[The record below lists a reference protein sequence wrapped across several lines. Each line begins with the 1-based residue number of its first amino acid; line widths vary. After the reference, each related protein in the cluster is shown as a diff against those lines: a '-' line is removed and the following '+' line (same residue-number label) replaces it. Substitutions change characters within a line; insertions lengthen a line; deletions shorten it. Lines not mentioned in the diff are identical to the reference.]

1 MKKWCIIVTLLL
13 LGCYVSADLFA
24 ATYELSGTWNYTL
37 SDNWAVGGIN
47 CEPGPDISGTCVIEQ
62 SGDTFAFAFTSGV
75 VCSPPESCTY
85 EGSIAGTVYTCSTT
99 DIVDDENGSVTS
111 TIVFTASSETSASGT
126 GASRYTHPSGKWECN
141 WGNTITLTKSDS
153 QSAEIYILSVK
164 TEGSGSV
171 DPTGG
176 PYAAGTIVQLT
187 ATADSDWQFDN
198 WTGDVAN
205 SNAFSTTVTMD
216 ADKTVTANFA
226 QSDEE
231 TADDEEDTSNTEN
244 DDGGGGGGGCFIKT
258 LK

>member
-1 MKKWCIIVTLLL
+1 VHKNQPIRILED
-13 LGCYVSADLFA
+13 G
-24 ATYELSGTWNYTL
+24 
-37 SDNWAVGGIN
+37 
-47 CEPGPDISGTCVIEQ
+47 
-62 SGDTFAFAFTSGV
+62 
-75 VCSPPESCTY
+75 
-85 EGSIAGTVYTCSTT
+85 
-99 DIVDDENGSVTS
+99 
-111 TIVFTASSETSASGT
+111 TIVFTASSDTSASGT
-126 GASRYTHPSGKWECN
+126 GGSRYTHPSGKWECN
-141 WGNTITLTKSDS
+141 WGNTITLTKYDS
-153 QSAEIYILSVK
+153 QSAKIYILSVK

-176 PYAAGTIVQLT
+176 PYAVGTIVQLT

-244 DDGGGGGGGCFIKT
+244 ADGDGGGGGCFIKT